1 MKNRS
6 LKCYEHLYNDQ
17 LGISFHRHVQRQHLA
32 SDDTFDQL
40 RCPQNILIMVVL
52 ARKLKSD
59 RNTIEQL
66 RVI

>member
-1 MKNRS
+1 MNIYTMANSEYHFK
-6 LKCYEHLYNDQ
+6 Y
-17 LGISFHRHVQRQHLA
+17 VQRERLA

-59 RNTIEQL
+59 WNTIEQL